1 MKPGDLI
8 VSRYNFPYALYFVRG
23 EGHLFL
29 RPGQLGFVI
38 DGSLYDPVEGLT
50 WYKIF
55 CPEGIGHILE
65 SDVIKYETTR

>member
-23 EGHLFL
+23 ESLFL
-29 RPGQLGFVI
+29 RRGQFGLVI
-38 DGSLYDPVEGLT
+38 DGSLYDPVEKLT
-50 WYKIF
+50 YYKIF

-65 SDVIKYETTR
+65 SDVIKYEIGS